1 MPAPHACTPC
11 LDRTPPTCPQHTQ
24 ATGMP
29 LAARPLQAVTSMGP
43 CGPWARPLHTTA
55 STPLPAHHC
64 QHITA
69 STSLPLPAHH
79 CHCECITALPA
90 HHCKHTTDTTD
101 THHSQQ
107 QESVIKKR
115 HQEAPSRSAAIK
127 KRHHAIKKRHQEAP
141 SRHQEAPP
149 SRKRHQEAPSWLHAR
164 ARLHRG
170 TVEVRDAHPHWLL
183 AAWDG
188 MLRGHGHLDGTHWG
202 PWG

>member
-69 STSLPLPAHH
+69 STSLPAHH
-79 CHCECITALPA
+79 CHCQHITATANASL
-90 HHCKHTTDTTD
+90 HCRRTTASTPLIPLIPTTV
-101 THHSQQ
+101 SSKKASSR
-107 QESVIKKR
+107 SVIKKR
-115 HQEAPSRSAAIK
+115 HQEAPPSRSAITPSRSAIK
-127 KRHHAIKKRHQEAP
+127 KRHHVIKKRRHQESAIKKRHHGFMRVRGCIVAP
-141 SRHQEAPP
+141 LRYGTLIPIGCS
-149 SRKRHQEAPSWLHAR
+149 LH
-164 ARLHRG
+164 
-170 TVEVRDAHPHWLL
+170 
-183 AAWDG
+183 G
-188 MLRGHGHLDGTHWG
+188 MAC
-202 PWG
+202 

>member
-1 MPAPHACTPC
+1 MPSAEIYQCEILLLLDRNPCLHPMPAPHACTPC

-43 CGPWARPLHTTA
+43 WTLGTSIAHHCQHTTA

-127 KRHHAIKKRHQEAP
+127 KRRHQEAP
-141 SRHQEAPP
+141 SRHQEAPSRSAITSSRSAAIKKAP
-149 SRKRHQEAPSWLHAR
+149 SRSAIMASCACAAASW
-164 ARLHRG
+164 HR
-170 TVEVRDAHPHWLL
+170 
-183 AAWDG
+183 
-188 MLRGHGHLDGTHWG
+188 
-202 PWG
+202 